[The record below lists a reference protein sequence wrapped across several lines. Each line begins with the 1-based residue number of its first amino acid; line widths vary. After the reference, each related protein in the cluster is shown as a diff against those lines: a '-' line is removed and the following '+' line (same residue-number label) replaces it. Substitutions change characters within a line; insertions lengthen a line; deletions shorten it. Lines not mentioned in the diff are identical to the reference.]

1 MLAQETPALHIDP
14 ATAGTLA
21 GIGVALLL
29 VVAWQLRTVPPK
41 LIVLMATAFL
51 DMVGVFLVL
60 PLLPF
65 YVKSLQQHGATVFGF
80 EAGEGVLTALITTS
94 YVVAQALSAPWW
106 GRYSDRHGRRPALLI
121 ALAASAAAFVLFG
134 FAESLWLLALSRI
147 VQGAGGGT
155 VGVIQAYVADAVPPE
170 QRAKAL
176 GWLSAA
182 TNLGVTLGPVIGVI
196 AAPLGELDLWP
207 SPGVQSL
214 GRAAPRVRAAL
225 CCVVNIVFAWRF
237 LPESRDTKKH
247 QPHVS
252 TRTALHRVVANPD
265 RSALR
270 LLLTYGVAI
279 GAAQGVSPTMTF
291 FLHRRH
297 GFDEGTIGYYFMYV
311 GAISVFARSLV
322 LGRAIDRFGEGAV
335 SRVGIV
341 TLGAAFTAIPFTHSL
356 FTLAL
361 ASALL
366 PLGMALTF
374 PCLTG
379 LLTRIV
385 PKDERGMYMGL
396 QQTFGGFA
404 RLVAPSAYGVTYDVL
419 GIVAPFWL
427 AGGVVALTLAFGAGS
442 VAVRNQLPTNA
453 RP

>member
-1 MLAQETPALHIDP
+1 MLAQETPALQIDA
-14 ATAGTLA
+14 ATAWTLA
-21 GIGVALLL
+21 AIGFALLL
-29 VVAWQLRTVPPK
+29 VVARQLRNVPPK

-65 YVKSLQQHGATVFGF
+65 YVKSLQQHGATVFGLP
-80 EAGEGVLTALITTS
+80 AREGVLTALIVTS
-94 YVVAQALSAPWW
+94 YTVAQALSAPWW
-106 GRYSDRHGRRPALLI
+106 GRYSDRRGRRPALMV
-121 ALAASAAAFVLFG
+121 ALAASAVAFVLFG

-196 AAPLGELDLWP
+196 AAPLGGVDLWP
-207 SPGVQSL
+207 AEGVQSL
-214 GRAAPRVRAAL
+214 GHAAPGVLAAL
-225 CCVVNIVFAWRF
+225 CCLVNIAFAWRF
-237 LPESRDTKKH
+237 LPESRETKKH
-247 QPHVS
+247 EAHVS
-252 TRTALHRVVANPD
+252 TRVAMRRIFANPD

-279 GAAQGVSPTMTF
+279 GAAQGVGPTMTF
-291 FLHRRH
+291 FLEQRH
-297 GFDEGTIGYYFMYV
+297 HFDAGTIGYYFMYV

-322 LGRAIDRFGEGAV
+322 LGRAIDRFGEGWV
-335 SRVGIV
+335 SRAGIV
-341 TLGAAFTAIPFTHSL
+341 TLVAAFSAIPFTNSL
-356 FTLAL
+356 LTLAL
-361 ASALL
+361 ASALM

-385 PKDERGMYMGL
+385 PKDERGMYMGM

-404 RLVAPSAYGVTYDVL
+404 RLVAPSAYGFTYDWL

-427 AGGVVALTLAFGAGS
+427 AGGIVAVTLVFGAGS
-442 VAVRNQLPTNA
+442 VAA
-453 RP
+453 RDQSPRTTPR